1 MPDSSDVLDF
11 AVSPYLAGITG
22 RLPKDK
28 EGEKNAEEE
37 SCPAFGYM
45 RGLRERA
52 VAVEFRFRNGNSD
65 WFEYSHLSSFR
76 FNPSVGLLLK
86 FTGDVVTLV
95 LIRGSNLDAVVNQ
108 SVVNLTDR
116 GFQRHRV
123 LWVREMDE
131 DELRKIGQSGPT
143 IDKIEVGEFE
153 SHDEINEWLKKAAP
167 AFAR

>member
-1 MPDSSDVLDF
+1 MPDSDVLDYQS
-11 AVSPYLAGITG
+11 SPQLAAITS
-22 RLPKDK
+22 RLPKEREADK
-28 EGEKNAEEE
+28 PSEEE
-37 SCPAFGYM
+37 SCPAFGYL

-52 VAVEFRFRNGNSD
+52 VGVEFRFRDGNSD
-65 WFEYSHLSSFR
+65 WHAYSHLSSFR

-131 DELRKIGQSGPT
+131 DELLRVGQSGPT

-153 SHDEINEWLKKAAP
+153 SQDEIREWLKGTAP
-167 AFAR
+167 GFL